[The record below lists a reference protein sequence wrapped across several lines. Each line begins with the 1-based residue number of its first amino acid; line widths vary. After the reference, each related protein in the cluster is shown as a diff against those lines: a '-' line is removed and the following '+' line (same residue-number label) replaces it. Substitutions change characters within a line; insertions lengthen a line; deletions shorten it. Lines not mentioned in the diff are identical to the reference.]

1 MVERSYLLDTN
12 VIAEPLKPCPIAAL
26 LRALQAHAGALVTA
40 APVWHELTYG
50 CDLLPASR
58 RKTVIDRYLREV
70 VAATL
75 PVLPYDHAAARWHAA
90 ERARIEKR
98 GKPPSFVGG
107 QIAAIAAV
115 NGAVLVTRDLT
126 GYQGFSDLLLE
137 DWFAV

>member
-1 MVERSYLLDTN
+1 MVERRYLLDTN
-12 VIAEPLKPCPIAAL
+12 VLAEPLKPRPNAGL
-26 LRALQAHAGALVTA
+26 LHAIGRHAGALVTA

-75 PVLPYDHAAARWHAA
+75 AVLPYDHAAARWHAA
-90 ERARIEKR
+90 ERARLEKSGR
-98 GKPPSFVGG
+98 PPTFVDG

-115 NGAVLVTRDLT
+115 NGAVLVTYNLADYRA
-126 GYQGFSDLLLE
+126 FSELLLE
-137 DWFAV
+137 DWFTA